1 LIDEHGKNLGVF
13 PLEEAL
19 RKAWDSGF
27 DLVEVDP
34 VSQPPVCKVMDFGKL
49 RYEQSKKR
57 AQSKPSGELK
67 EIGVS
72 LKISKHDLEFKIKQ
86 AKKFLEKGHKVKFN
100 LPLRGREKSFQD
112 TKAVEI
118 IDEIIRLMSDDGVV
132 ETKSKGMIGNRLFVI
147 ISPSRKKTKKVGA
160 QDKGGKETKIED
172 AQGDRQKG

>member
-1 LIDEHGKNLGVF
+1 MF

-19 RKAWDSGF
+19 RRAWDRGF

-34 VSQPPVCKVMDFGKL
+34 VTQPPVCKVMDFGKL

-57 AQSKPSGELK
+57 GQSKPGGELK

-72 LKISKHDLEFKIKQ
+72 LKISKHDLDFKIRQ
-86 AKKFLEKGHKVKFN
+86 AKRFLEKGHKVKFN

-118 IDEIIRLMSDDGVV
+118 MDEIIRLMSDDGVV

-147 ISPSRKKTKKVGA
+147 ISPLRKKAKKVGV
-160 QDKGGKETKIED
+160 QNKGGKETKNED
-172 AQGDRQKG
+172 AQGNRQAG